1 MKGKITAIYP
11 LPPKTVAVTIQ
22 VAATPQNLE
31 RYMDKPLEITFEEY
45 REKRSLQANKFLWA
59 CIGDICNAVHEDKDR
74 VYLDLL
80 RHYGQYTLI
89 RIPAE
94 ALDILKRQWRET
106 EVVGEIDGK
115 IDVLCYFGSH
125 TYNSK
130 EFARLLDGVKEM
142 MRSAGLEPPPDEEM
156 KAVIERME
164 KNAVR
169 G

>member
-1 MKGKITAIYP
+1 MKGKITAIHP

-22 VAATPQNLE
+22 VAATPKNLE
-31 RYMDKPLEITFEEY
+31 RYMDKPIEITFEEY

-59 CIGDICNAVHEDKDR
+59 CIGDICNAVHEDKDK

-169 G
+169 S

>member
-11 LPPKTVAVTIQ
+11 LPPKNVAVTIQ
-22 VAATPQNLE
+22 VAATPKNIE
-31 RYMDKPLEITFEEY
+31 RYADKAIEITFEEY
-45 REKRSLQANKFLWA
+45 HEKRSLQANKFLWA

-115 IDVLCYFGSH
+115 VDVLCYFGSH

-164 KNAVR
+164 KNAVHC
-169 G
+169 

>member
-1 MKGKITAIYP
+1 MKGKITAIHP
-11 LPPKTVAVTIQ
+11 IPPKNVAVTIH

-31 RYMDKPLEITFEEY
+31 RYMDKPIEITLEEY

-59 CIGDICNAVHEDKDR
+59 CIGDICTAVHEDKDR

-115 IDVLCYFGSH
+115 VDVLCYFGSH

-130 EFARLLDGVKEM
+130 YPNPDPGSPTEGRTPQ
-142 MRSAGLEPPPDEEM
+142 SAPRTTNRKSGKHTPG
-156 KAVIERME
+156 RCT
-164 KNAVR
+164 R
-169 G
+169 QTYR

>member
-1 MKGKITAIYP
+1 MKGKITAIHP
-11 LPPKTVAVTIQ
+11 ILPKTVAVTIQ

-156 KAVIERME
+156 KAIIERME

-169 G
+169 C

>member
-1 MKGKITAIYP
+1 MKGKITAIHP
-11 LPPKTVAVTIQ
+11 IPPKNVAVTIQ

-31 RYMDKPLEITFEEY
+31 RYMDKPIEITLEEY
-45 REKRSLQANKFLWA
+45 HEKRSLQANKFLWA
-59 CIGDICNAVHEDKDR
+59 CIADICNAVHEDKDR

-115 IDVLCYFGSH
+115 VDVLCYFGSH

-169 G
+169 C

>member
-1 MKGKITAIYP
+1 MKGTIKAIHP
-11 LPPKTVAVTIQ
+11 IPPKNAAVTIH
-22 VAATPQNLE
+22 VAAAPKNLE
-31 RYMDKPLEITFEEY
+31 KYMDKPLEVTFEEY

-59 CIGDICNAVHEDKDR
+59 CIGDICNAMHEDKDK

-169 G
+169 S